1 MSRYKVARKA
11 STNEIEI
18 YPYAKSPTSGFTLI
32 GNFYHPDLGTN
43 ASESSDEF
51 GSGFNTLPTLGT
63 TAKTDDL
70 DEGNHT
76 VFQHVQDLLYKA
88 GDLNISKYSI
98 IMRQTTGLSS
108 TPATVTL
115 APAATQQ
122 ITNTFTPANGVDQ
135 RVTYASS
142 DAAKATVNSTG
153 LITAVATGS
162 ATITVTHTATGLT
175 DTVVV
180 TVSA

>member
-43 ASESSDEF
+43 AADASDEF

-63 TAKTDDL
+63 TAKTDNL

-76 VFQHVQDLLYKA
+76 VFQHIQDLLYKA

-98 IMRQTTGLSS
+98 IMRQLTSFTLA
-108 TPATVTL
+108 PATVTL
-115 APAATQQ
+115 AAAATQQ
-122 ITNTFTPANGVDQ
+122 LTPTFVPANAVDT
-135 RVTYASS
+135 RVTYATSN
-142 DAAKATVNSTG
+142 AAKATVNSSG

-162 ATITVTHTATGLT
+162 ATITATHTATGQT
-175 DTVVV
+175 HTCVV
-180 TVSA
+180 TVS